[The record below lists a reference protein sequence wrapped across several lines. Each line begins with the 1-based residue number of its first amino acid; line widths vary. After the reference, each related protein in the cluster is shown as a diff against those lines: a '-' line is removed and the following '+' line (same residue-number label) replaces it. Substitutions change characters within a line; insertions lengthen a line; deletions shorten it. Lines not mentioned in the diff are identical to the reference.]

1 VVEEVA
7 AVRVR
12 VGLGDREAESRSL
25 AAAATL
31 EALEQ
36 ARHEVVG
43 DALACVRDE
52 DSREAVLL
60 ERLDPDRRQ
69 PVAEGV

>member
-1 VVEEVA
+1 
-7 AVRVR
+7 
-12 VGLGDREAESRSL
+12 
-25 AAAATL
+25 
-31 EALEQ
+31 
-36 ARHEVVG
+36 VVG